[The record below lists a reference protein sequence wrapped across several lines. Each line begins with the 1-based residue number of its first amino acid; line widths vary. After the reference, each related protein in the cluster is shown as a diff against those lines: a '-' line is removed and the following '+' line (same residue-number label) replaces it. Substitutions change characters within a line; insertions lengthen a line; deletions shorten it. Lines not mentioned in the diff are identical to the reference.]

1 MEDLLISKN
10 ARYIVSSDRILDTK
24 MGIST
29 SMELPNPLFICEM
42 LKNQFL
48 FNYKNDLMES
58 VELFSK
64 MRKLSYK
71 LMEYDK
77 NVLLEYEIKF
87 GQKLLFE
94 NIKSYKS
101 EINITESWDF
111 IKNKLIESYGFL
123 NEGRWGWFGDAA
135 DWVSDKVSDI
145 GSSVKSGVKSAVNW
159 VGDKVSDIGSGVKGV
174 VNWVGDKVSDAWN
187 WVKNKGVEWFMTKI
201 EDFLM
206 SPVGIALDVALTAV
220 GIGKLAIGIVW
231 GILLVWKIYKYVT
244 GKSDKKDVW
253 TYVDIAVCLVGL
265 IFSGAAKGLKMAFK
279 AAGGS
284 IAKVSGKVLSPI
296 AKAIVKG
303 PQVAL
308 NLLIKPFEWIAKL
321 FGGRASSIVSSV
333 KSGIN
338 GLFDNMAKIFIP
350 KAAEAGVPAAKG
362 FRATVKAGLKKDF
375 VEPFKGM
382 TVKSAKDAA
391 LKGVRWGAG
400 THLLNKGIEK
410 GAKLYADYK
419 GVGQPSPED
428 YKQIASAIPD
438 DTIKQGVENDMNDIL
453 KQMS

>member
-94 NIKSYKS
+94 NTKSYKS

-111 IKNKLIESYGFL
+111 IKSKLIESYGFI
-123 NEGRWGWFGDAA
+123 NEGWFSDAV
-135 DWVSDKVSDI
+135 DWVGDKASDAWK
-145 GSSVKSGVKSAVNW
+145 GTKSAVKGVVNW
-159 VGDKVSDIGSGVKGV
+159 VGDKASDVWKGTKSAVK
-174 VNWVGDKVSDAWN
+174 WVGDKVSDAWN

-419 GVGQPSPED
+419 GVGEPSPED
-428 YKQIASAIPD
+428 YSKIASTVSDEQLKSAID
-438 DTIKQGVENDMNDIL
+438 DDLRNNVLSKMT
-453 KQMS
+453 